1 MGTHFLT
8 FGQPKNRFAC
18 CRPNENK
25 LLLTVNEAVNMAK
38 ISAKKTRK
46 YLLNDTNY
54 GFSQALKLSVCTA
67 RMVNQRILLRFI
79 KKDHILSLH
88 GGLLLSSKLNLYVS
102 KQYTH
107 SK

>member
-1 MGTHFLT
+1 
-8 FGQPKNRFAC
+8 
-18 CRPNENK
+18 
-25 LLLTVNEAVNMAK
+25 MAK

-67 RMVNQRILLRFI
+67 RVINQRILLRFI

-88 GGLLLSSKLNLYVS
+88 GGLQYNTLEERRNMYCGYTFANSDINILTKLLNGKE
-102 KQYTH
+102 
-107 SK
+107 